1 MAQKTFSKEDF
12 VQNNEKEYQLGFK
25 VSEIGK
31 GSNLIVERLNEKG
44 EYEIVQSPLR
54 KLNDQIFIIW
64 DSPFNGRILFDV

>member
-12 VQNNEKEYQLGFK
+12 VQNNEKEYQLGFN
-25 VSEIGK
+25 VNEVGK

-44 EYEIVQSPLR
+44 EYEVVQSPLR

>member
-25 VSEIGK
+25 VNEVGK

-44 EYEIVQSPLR
+44 NMRSFSHL
-54 KLNDQIFIIW
+54 
-64 DSPFNGRILFDV
+64 

>member
-25 VSEIGK
+25 VSEVGK

>member
-25 VSEIGK
+25 VNEVGK

>member
-54 KLNDQIFIIW
+54 KLNDQIFII
-64 DSPFNGRILFDV
+64 